1 MGRPSYPLFYL
12 LKPSLRNEEAQ
23 ARSSRTFA
31 PPPLTN
37 RTNMLLSVIVTVYNE
52 RENIRPLVARIN
64 AALTGMDYEIIYVD
78 DGSTDGT
85 VAELKSIKDP
95 HLVVVEFRKNYGQ
108 SLALM
113 AGIDHARG
121 EYIATMDGDLQND
134 PADLPDMLALVQQEE
149 WDLVVGE
156 RVNRQ
161 DGAILRKIPSRIAN
175 WIIRNLSGVHLRDY
189 GCALKVFRAEIA
201 KDMGIYGELHR
212 FISVLASLEG
222 ARITQIPVRHHARQ
236 FGVSKYGLGRTFK
249 VISDLL
255 LMLFFKKYMQKPMH
269 LFAQAGM
276 LLFGAGALINLY
288 LLVLKIMGQDVWGRP
303 ILILGAILIL
313 GGIQLLTVGIIV
325 EVLMRTY
332 YESQNRRPYR
342 IRGVVR
348 NEYEKVNSEA

>member
-1 MGRPSYPLFYL
+1 
-12 LKPSLRNEEAQ
+12 
-23 ARSSRTFA
+23 
-31 PPPLTN
+31 
-37 RTNMLLSVIVTVYNE
+37 MLLSVVVTVYNE
-52 RENIRPLVARIN
+52 RENIRPLIDRIN
-64 AALTGMDYEIIYVD
+64 AALAGMDYEIVYVD

-85 VAELKSIKDP
+85 LKELYAIDDP
-95 HLVVVEFRKNYGQ
+95 RLVVVEFRRNYGQ

-113 AGIDHARG
+113 AGIDVAQGR
-121 EYIATMDGDLQND
+121 YIATMDGDLQND
-134 PADLPDMLALVQQEE
+134 PLDIPAMLALVRDED

-161 DGAILRKIPSRIAN
+161 DGALLRKIPSRIAN

-189 GCALKVFRAEIA
+189 GCALKVFRSEIA

-236 FGVSKYGLGRTFK
+236 FGKSKYGLGRTFK

-255 LMLFFKKYMQKPMH
+255 LMLFFKRYLQRPMH
-269 LFAQAGM
+269 LFAQLG
-276 LLFGAGALINLY
+276 LGLFSVGALINGY

-303 ILILGAILIL
+303 LLILGAMLL
-313 GGIQLLTVGIIV
+313 LAGIQLITVGIIV

-332 YESQNRRPYR
+332 YESQNKRPYR
-342 IRGVVR
+342 
-348 NEYEKVNSEA
+348 

>member
-1 MGRPSYPLFYL
+1 
-12 LKPSLRNEEAQ
+12 
-23 ARSSRTFA
+23 
-31 PPPLTN
+31 
-37 RTNMLLSVIVTVYNE
+37 MLLSVVVTVYNE
-52 RENIRPLVARIN
+52 LENIRPLIDRIN
-64 AALTGMDYEIIYVD
+64 GALLGAGLTDYEIIYVD

-85 VAELKSIKDP
+85 VRELKQIDDP
-95 HLVVVEFRKNYGQ
+95 RLTMVEFRKNYGQ

-113 AGIDHARG
+113 AGIDMARG
-121 EYIATMDGDLQND
+121 DYIATMDGDLQND
-134 PADLPDMLALVQQEE
+134 PLDVPEMLKLVQHGD

-161 DGAILRKIPSRIAN
+161 DGALLRKIPSRIAN

-249 VISDLL
+249 VVSDLM
-255 LMLFFKKYMQKPMH
+255 LMLFFKKYLQKPMH
-269 LFAQAGM
+269 LFAQAG
-276 LLFGAGALINLY
+276 LFLFAAGALINVY
-288 LLVLKIMGQDVWGRP
+288 LLVIKLMGEDVWGRP
-303 ILILGAILIL
+303 LLILGALL
-313 GGIQLLTVGIIV
+313 VLAGIQLITVGIIV

-332 YESQNRRPYR
+332 YESQDKRPYR
-342 IRGVVR
+342 VRTVLRGGRRVADGVP
-348 NEYEKVNSEA
+348 A